1 MKKTTAKR
9 PKPNPCTVIRNLK
22 KEVRDLLAALE
33 ETTLKCRGYI
43 SCRKECEGYKYHYDS
58 GCKHH
63 YENGGFCR
71 VPLWEALIE
80 RVAGRK
86 PRRSEWE

>member
-1 MKKTTAKR
+1 MKKTAKS
-9 PKPNPCTVIRNLK
+9 PKPNTVIRNLK
-22 KEVRDLLAALE
+22 NDVRDLLAALE

-43 SCRKECEGYKYHYDS
+43 SCERECE

-63 YENGGFCR
+63 YENDGFCR
-71 VPLWEALIE
+71 VPLWEGLIE

-86 PRRSEWE
+86 PRRSRWD